1 MQGTKSAKLGQFTC
15 FGAVFGLSSVN
26 SLSVDRILSV
36 IGGKPQ
42 ENHQMKRSD
51 RLYALIEILKD
62 GDLHRAEDMASQL
75 KVSVRTIYRDM
86 DTLAAS
92 GIPVEG
98 ERGAGYSARAAITL
112 PPLNLTETELEA
124 LHLGLAAVG
133 NGVDGALRTAAESLS
148 AKIDAVLPEDR
159 HGAPK
164 SFGFAVYPFADAA
177 QGFRH
182 LAPLRAAIRNRQ
194 KLRVTLQD
202 TTVQDVRPLKLDYW
216 GRVWTCL
223 VWSDSSESFLT
234 LRADQ
239 IEKLVILPGLFVDEP
254 GKRLRD
260 FDANAT

>member
-1 MQGTKSAKLGQFTC
+1 
-15 FGAVFGLSSVN
+15 
-26 SLSVDRILSV
+26 
-36 IGGKPQ
+36 
-42 ENHQMKRSD
+42 MKRSE

-62 GDLHRAEDMASQL
+62 GRLHRAEDMAARL
-75 KVSVRTIYRDM
+75 DVSVRTIYRDM

-92 GIPVEG
+92 GVPVEG
-98 ERGAGYSARAAITL
+98 ERGVGYSARAAITL

-133 NGVDGALRTAAESLS
+133 NGVDGDLRAAAQSLS

-177 QGFRH
+177 EGFRH
-182 LAPLRAAIRNRQ
+182 LTTLRSAIRGRQ
-194 KLRVTLQD
+194 KLRLTMQD
-202 TTVQDVRPLKLDYW
+202 GSTRDVRPLKLDYW

-223 VWSDSSESFLT
+223 VWCDTTGDFAN

-239 IEKLVILPGLFVDEP
+239 ITEVTVLPGLFVDEP
-254 GKRLRD
+254 GKRLEDYRAGLD
-260 FDANAT
+260 